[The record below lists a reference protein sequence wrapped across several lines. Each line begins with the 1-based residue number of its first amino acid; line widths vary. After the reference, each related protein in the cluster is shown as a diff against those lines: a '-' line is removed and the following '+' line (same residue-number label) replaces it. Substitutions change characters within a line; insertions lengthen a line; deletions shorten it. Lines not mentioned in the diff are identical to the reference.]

1 MDARLV
7 NKLTQLYCNLSC
19 LLKTEL
25 DIKNYGLKNCLN
37 TGISPL
43 DGNPKF
49 VKIVTDLLKFYNNYT
64 AEELEVIDTKC
75 NPDPNCTI
83 VTTCECTT
91 PCTCNSCTCSIPCT
105 CNIFKIIKNI

>member
-1 MDARLV
+1 MDVRLV
-7 NKLTQLYCNLSC
+7 DKLNQLYCGLSC

-43 DGNPKF
+43 DGNPKYI
-49 VKIVTDLLKFYNNYT
+49 KIATDLLKFYNNYT
-64 AEELEVIDTKC
+64 QEELEIIDTKC
-75 NPDPNCTI
+75 NPNPDCVV
-83 VTTCECTT
+83 VTTCECPSTCVCST
-91 PCTCNSCTCSIPCT
+91 PPCT